1 MAALNDPNCAEL
13 MAQALEIQVKSLND
27 QIALL
32 RGYVPPAAVVAE
44 VEDGGKKKRKPKRMS
59 MEVLTKT
66 DEEIV
71 AGIDFSCLDTPRRAG
86 TYYTRTHEEQ

>member
-44 VEDGGKKKRKPKRMS
+44 VEDGGKKKRKKKDPNRPKVS
-59 MEVLTKT
+59 VG
-66 DEEIV
+66 V
-71 AGIDFSCLDTPRRAG
+71 AYSVYEFVW
-86 TYYTRTHEEQ
+86 HMQ

>member
-1 MAALNDPNCAEL
+1 MACQQPVSNFRELRKSFSESHHAAAE
-13 MAQALEIQVKSLND
+13 
-27 QIALL
+27 
-32 RGYVPPAAVVAE
+32 AAAAAAG
-44 VEDGGKKKRKPKRMS
+44 GGKKKRKPKRMS